1 MAFKVISVE
10 GDGCGCG
17 SLETLLNQGYVI
29 THATGVGAAQYRNG
43 FVQYVLHKPD
53 DILGGDKNDV

>member
-10 GDGCGCG
+10 EDACE
-17 SLETLLNQGYVI
+17 SLEKLLNLGYVI

-53 DILGGDKNDV
+53 SLMDISAEQH